1 MHGGGD
7 LRKTITIILVI
18 VIISLLSGG
27 FYYYTLNIPSKEVVS
42 IDDDMY
48 LIVEDQI
55 IEYGKPVKEFDD
67 VLYFT
72 YEFIEKYIDEDLFYD
87 DKEKIV
93 VFTNDT
99 YVKRFKIDDRKG
111 SINSKEFLID
121 APIIEEAGS
130 IYIPM
135 NLFADDYEISINYYP
150 DTNAVVMDY
159 TNVEYLEG
167 EVILEAPIIRSDLD
181 IKAPIIS
188 SDLKIGDKVYVYG
201 EFEKWFKV
209 RTLDGIPGFIEKR
222 YIKLNHTKDLY
233 KSELKDRETIKNMKA
248 DKINLT
254 WDYTYSRVKF
264 TDNIEEIPGVKLL
277 SPTWFSILDIDGNIQ
292 DKGNKDY
299 VKKYCAMGYELWPLV
314 DNSFD
319 PDLTHELL
327 ETTSKRE
334 DIISKLLDIYL
345 DYGFTGINLDFENVY
360 YKDKDLLTQFVREL
374 YPVFKEHGLIVSM
387 DVTTISTSENWSMCY
402 DRKRL
407 HKSLDY
413 IILMAYDQHW
423 ASSPTAGSVA
433 EYSWVENGL
442 SKVLEEIPSEKLI
455 LAVPFYTRLWTI
467 NEDSISSKSL
477 SMEIANKFIVDNN
490 IELIWLEDT
499 YQYYGGFVKDNV
511 EYKIWLEDEK
521 SLDYK
526 ISLVHKYNL
535 AGIASWRKGYET
547 ANIWNSIYKSLN

>member
-1 MHGGGD
+1 M
-7 LRKTITIILVI
+7 IIILAI
-18 VIISLLSGG
+18 VMIGILSGG
-27 FYYYTLNIPSKEVVS
+27 YYYYTFNKPSEVVIS
-42 IDDDMY
+42 IDDEMY

-55 IEYGKPVKEFDD
+55 IEYGKPVKEFDG

-72 YEFIEKYIDEDLFYD
+72 YEFIEKYIDENLFYD

-93 VFTNDT
+93 VFTNDIH
-99 YVKRFKIDDRKG
+99 VKRFKIDDKEG
-111 SINSKEFLID
+111 SINSKMFLIEN
-121 APIIEEAGS
+121 PIIEEAGS

-135 NLFADDYEISINYYP
+135 DLFINDYEISINYHP
-150 DTNAVVMDY
+150 STKAVVMDY
-159 TNVEYLEG
+159 TNIDYLEG
-167 EVILEAPIIRSDLD
+167 EVILEGPIIRSDLD

-188 SDLKIGDKVYVYG
+188 SDLETGDKVYVYG

-209 RTLDGIPGFIEKR
+209 RTMDGIPGFIEKR
-222 YIKLNHTKDLY
+222 YIKLNHTKDIY
-233 KSELKDRETIKNMKA
+233 KSELKNREIAKSGRP

-254 WDYTYSRVKF
+254 WDYTYSKVKF
-264 TDNIEEIPGVKLL
+264 TDNIKEIPGINVI
-277 SPTWFSILDIDGNIQ
+277 SPTWFSILDIGGNIQ

-299 VKKYCAMGYELWPLV
+299 VKKYYDMGYELWPLV

-327 ETTSKRE
+327 KATSKRE
-334 DIISKLLDIYL
+334 EVISNLLDIYL
-345 DYGFTGINLDFENVY
+345 DYGFNGINLDFENVY

-374 YPVFKEHGLIVSM
+374 YPVFKEQGLIVSM

-402 DRKRL
+402 DRKRIQE
-407 HKSLDY
+407 SLDY
-413 IILMAYDQHW
+413 IMLMAYDQHW
-423 ASSPTAGSVA
+423 ASSPIAGSVA
-433 EYSWVENGL
+433 EYSWVERGL
-442 SKVLEEIPSEKLI
+442 SRVLEEIPSEKLI

-467 NEDSISSKSL
+467 NQDKISSQSL
-477 SMEIANKFIVDNN
+477 SMEIADKFIADNN

-499 YQYYGGFVKDNV
+499 YQYFGEIIKDNV
-511 EYKIWLEDEK
+511 EYKIWLEDER

-547 ANIWNSIYKSLN
+547 ANIWDSIDKSLN